1 MKKNIYIIE
10 EICDFYPEHV
20 FECGQCFRWNRQEDG
35 SYTGIAGGKVV
46 NVRFEP
52 ADLERKTG
60 RLVLTGCREED
71 FEGFWRHYL
80 DLNRD
85 YGKIKGQLGR
95 GDKVMRK
102 ATSFGWGIRILNQD
116 LWETIVS
123 FIISQNNNIPRIKG
137 CIEKLA
143 ELYGEPVMTECESL
157 AADYSGEANAKRWYT
172 LPTPE
177 KLASLSIEDL
187 APVKLGYRAKY
198 LIETAKAVGN
208 QGLPQN
214 REELTGLCGV
224 GPKVAGC
231 IALFGMNCRDSFPI
245 DVWVARVMHQLYG
258 LEEKDKAAM
267 AAFARKKFGKL
278 GGFAQ
283 QYLFYYMR
291 ENFQQE
297 ILC

>member
-20 FECGQCFRWNRQEDG
+20 FECGQCFRWHRQEDG

-52 ADLERKTG
+52 ADMERKAG

-71 FEGFWRHYL
+71 FEGFWKHYL
-80 DLNRD
+80 DLDRD
-85 YGKIKGQLGR
+85 YGKIKCQLGR

-143 ELYGEPVMTECESL
+143 ELYGEPVTTECESL
-157 AADYSGEANAKRWYT
+157 AADYNGEANAKTWYT

-267 AAFARKKFGKL
+267 AAFAREKFGKL